1 MEIGYALSSEEHR
14 SNTLV
19 ELARRAEETGF
30 SFALISDHYHP
41 WIDAQGYSP
50 FVWSIIGGIAHKT
63 ERLRLG
69 TGVTCP
75 ILRIH
80 PAILAQAAA
89 TAADMMPGRFFFG
102 VGTGENLNEHIL
114 GDHWPPIDV
123 RREMLDEAVEI
134 IRLLWQGGSRSYDG
148 AFYTVENARL
158 YTLPEE
164 LPPIMVA
171 AAGPESAG
179 LAGLIGDGLI
189 STAPTAKVVQ
199 AFDEMGGGR
208 DRPHYGQLTVC
219 VAEDEA
225 EARKT
230 AHRIW
235 PNAGLKGELSAELPL
250 PAHFEQATSI
260 VTEDMVAEAVLC
272 GADPD
277 RHLEKI
283 REYVEAGFDHI
294 YVHQVGPD
302 QETFFRFYEREII
315 PRLDAVASNGRNK
328 AAVRRQ

>member
-19 ELARRAEETGF
+19 ELAQRAEETGF

-41 WIDAQGYSP
+41 WVDAQGHSP

-63 ERLRLG
+63 SRLRLG

-75 ILRIH
+75 IMRIH

-89 TAADMMPGRFFFG
+89 TAAEMMPGRFFFG

-114 GDHWPPIDV
+114 GDHWPPVDV
-123 RREMLDEAVEI
+123 RREMLDEALEL
-134 IRLLWQGGSRSYDG
+134 IRFLWQGGTRSFEG
-148 AFYTVENARL
+148 AFYTVENARI
-158 YTLPEE
+158 YSLPDE

-171 AAGPESAG
+171 AAGPETAA

-189 STAPTAKVVQ
+189 SVGPMAKVVQ

-208 DRPHYGQLTVC
+208 ERPHYGQLTVC
-219 VAEDEA
+219 VADDEA

-230 AHRIW
+230 AHKLW
-235 PNAGLKGELSAELPL
+235 PIAGLKGELTAELPL

-260 VTEDMVAEAVLC
+260 VTEDMVAEEVLC
-272 GADPD
+272 GADPE

-283 REYVEAGFDHI
+283 REYVEAGYDHV
-294 YVHQVGPD
+294 YVHQIGPD

-315 PRLDAVASNGRNK
+315 PRLDTVTANGRK
-328 AAVRRQ
+328 AGVRGK